1 MEGAFWRIAARTW
14 HDRDANKREWDTMLD
29 GAMRATAREV
39 FMALGGF
46 DDSATVMAAARSG
59 LLNLVERRAVAA

>member
-1 MEGAFWRIAARTW
+1 
-14 HDRDANKREWDTMLD
+14 MLD
-29 GAMRATAREV
+29 GAMRATAREA